1 MSWLVREW
9 YKLLFVLAGKSRR
22 VIPNLSVL
30 WVIGFVLVLSILLDR
45 LLLRPLTAIMKAR
58 EGAIG
63 SARDMAES
71 SRARAQAAS
80 DELEARTRAA
90 RAEVY
95 RQMEENRRVA
105 LATRA
110 ELVADTRRE
119 VERSMEE
126 ASTRIRAQIDAAR
139 AQLERD
145 ADVMAGTIVERVLG
159 RKAS

>member
-1 MSWLVREW
+1 M
-9 YKLLFVLAGKSRR
+9 
-22 VIPNLSVL
+22 IPNLSVL
-30 WVIGFVLVLSILLDR
+30 WVIGFVLVLTIVLDR
-45 LLLRPLTAIMKAR
+45 LLLRPLTAVMKAR

-63 SARDMAES
+63 SAREMAES
-71 SRARAQAAS
+71 SRARANAAS
-80 DELEARTRAA
+80 DELEAKTRAA

-95 RQMEENRRVA
+95 RQMEENRRMA

-110 ELVADTRRE
+110 ELVADTRHE
-119 VERSMEE
+119 VERSMAD
-126 ASTRIRAQIDAAR
+126 ASSRIRTQVDAAR

>member
-1 MSWLVREW
+1 M
-9 YKLLFVLAGKSRR
+9 
-22 VIPNLSVL
+22 IPNLSVL
-30 WVIGFVLVLSILLDR
+30 WVIGFVLVLCVLLDR
-45 LLLRPLTAIMKAR
+45 LLLRPLTAVMKAR

-63 SARDMAES
+63 SAREMAEL

-80 DELEARTRAA
+80 DELEAKTRAA
-90 RAEVY
+90 RTEVY
-95 RQMEENRRVA
+95 AQMEENRRVA

-119 VERSMEE
+119 VERSLAD
-126 ASTRIRAQIDAAR
+126 ASNRIRTQVDAAR
-139 AQLERD
+139 AQLDRD